1 VYYRF
6 NETNN
11 MTGYIKELLK
21 EFNLPIFSV
30 YREDKPIY
38 KDKFYIKDKGIYKG
52 VDSNGS
58 TSLKQVNSFY
68 YNQKQINMTKNLI
81 INSSIYDSYTHNYLG
96 NYLRFIRDYKG
107 LDLMP
112 LYNCFSNE
120 TITEINTSA
129 KINDNSVFDIN
140 TNDTKFKYYIVPVKF
155 NEKYTIAID
164 SDAPYELACLIYT
177 TSDLTDESYK
187 LIQKTYKQISGS
199 KFNKPFIYSTDI
211 DASGFWQFEKNLK
224 LLIKLPMNNK
234 SSITIL
240 EGDYSYNDSICQNV
254 LMANLKLPEDNKS
267 NKTICKLSLLS
278 VNDNVSYPFAD
289 RLVEYLLGQAITSL
303 ETIPNNI
310 GRLQRALYKK
320 LNMSFKGYNDIWGS
334 EIKDYIFKSLQIKTN
349 KRTGVSIIAENDQSK
364 SLVNSKLKFIDTK
377 YDLLSYGDK
386 DVETFLGVAKW

>member
-1 VYYRF
+1 MYYRF

-386 DVETFLGVAKW
+386 DVETFLGVAK

>member
-1 VYYRF
+1 
-6 NETNN
+6 

-386 DVETFLGVAKW
+386 DVETFLGVAK

>member
-386 DVETFLGVAKW
+386 DVETFLGVAK

>member
-1 VYYRF
+1 MYYRF

-38 KDKFYIKDKGIYKG
+38 KGKFYIKDRGIYKG

-58 TSLKQVNSFY
+58 TSLKQVNNFY
-68 YNQKQINMTKNLI
+68 FNQKQINMTKNLI

-96 NYLRFIRDYKG
+96 NYLRFFRDYKG
-107 LDLMP
+107 INLMP

-120 TITEINTSA
+120 TITEINTSV
-129 KINDNSVFDIN
+129 KISDNAIFNIN
-140 TNDTKFKYYIVPVKF
+140 TNDTKFKYYIVPIKF

-164 SDAPYELACLIYT
+164 SDVPYELSCLIYT
-177 TSDLTDESYK
+177 TSDLTDEAYK
-187 LIQKTYKQISGS
+187 LIKKTYKQVSGS
-199 KFNKPFIYSTDI
+199 KFNKPYIYSTDI
-211 DASGFWQFEKNLK
+211 DATEFWKFEKNLK
-224 LLIKLPMNNK
+224 LLIKLPLNNK

-254 LMANLKLPEDNKS
+254 LVSNLKLPEDNKNNS
-267 NKTICKLSLLS
+267 TICKLSLLS

-289 RLVEYLLGQAITSL
+289 RLVEYLLGQTITSL

-310 GRLQRALYKK
+310 SRLQKALYKK
-320 LNMSFKGYNDIWGS
+320 LKTPFKGYNDIWGS
-334 EIKDYIFKSLQIKTN
+334 EIKDNIYKALQIETN

-364 SLVNSKLKFIDTK
+364 SMVNSKLKFIDTK
-377 YDLLSYGDK
+377 YDLLGYGDK
-386 DVETFLGVAKW
+386 DVETFLGVARW